1 MWRNA
6 AGRRTIRIRES
17 NRWAL
22 RSTTR
27 WERLSIFGT
36 VWYKNNLLATV
47 LFAWHA
53 TRAQGPKPGR
63 SRESVRTCNLQINFL
78 KDIFFVFD
86 KGRDGDISCT
96 EIKNLLAKFGFEHSL
111 RDIDDMIREKDLDQD
126 GRINFNEF
134 YRIISRDTSSLGID
148 LLFNWPYRKN
158 DGSKADFWLVWHK
171 LRWKDW

>member
-1 MWRNA
+1 MKQEPKDLSQEEVGNV
-6 AGRRTIRIRES
+6 
-17 NRWAL
+17 
-22 RSTTR
+22 RS
-27 WERLSIFGT
+27 G
-36 VWYKNNLLATV
+36 
-47 LFAWHA
+47 
-53 TRAQGPKPGR
+53 
-63 SRESVRTCNLQINFL
+63 NLQINFL

-148 LLFNWPYRKN
+148 LLFN
-158 DGSKADFWLVWHK
+158 
-171 LRWKDW
+171 